1 MGKREKP
8 WIKKIQPKWL
18 SENQILDSF
27 LNASTEDIDSRS
39 IDNEEEGVETVVWRC
54 SAAGSVENMFLDISQ
69 NSQGNTC
76 ARVYFLISCKPQ
88 AF

>member
-69 NSQGNTC
+69 NSQENTC